1 MFLVVTGPDGA
12 GKSTLI
18 QNLQENFKTS
28 FDVVHKGVPPKDIYD
43 AEATLWQVLFD
54 RIRTGRSYL
63 CDRLNY
69 PDDLIY
75 SSIITGVNSDLI
87 ADQEAGIVR
96 VLKEC
101 KAYFI
106 YVTAPLDVILE
117 RDAARGGDPYVRR
130 NAHEAI
136 HREYEEMFEMFPL
149 PFSRIDT
156 SVYNEINAAEKA
168 WRDALYFYT
177 VNPAWKGAR

>member
-18 QNLQENFKTS
+18 QNLQENFKHP
-28 FDVVHKGVPPKDIYD
+28 FDVVHKGVPPKSVEE
-43 AEATLWQVLFD
+43 AEAVLWEVMLE
-54 RIRTGRSYL
+54 RIRTGKSFL

-75 SSIITGVNSDLI
+75 SPIITGRNSDLI
-87 ADQEAGIVR
+87 YDQEAGIVR
-96 VLKEC
+96 MLKAC
-101 KAYFI
+101 KAYYI

-117 RDAARGGDPYVRR
+117 RDAARGGDPYVQRR
-130 NAHEAI
+130 QHEAV
-136 HREYEEMFEMFPL
+136 HHAYEEMFEAFPL
-149 PFSRIDT
+149 PFTRIDT

-177 VNPAWKGAR
+177 VNSNWKGAR